1 MLKKIGGNM
10 KKVVKVLF
18 VCLIAFAMVSS
29 AATSFAAENNAGTK
43 AYRGLVNVLTGW
55 MEVPVGIDTAA
66 KEDNWLAGVSVGVC
80 KGAVAAFGR
89 TFAGA
94 LELVTFPFP
103 SIIGNPT
110 DYEPIV
116 EPEYV
121 WEKWEDGA
129 TTVSSSTSSDSYVK

>member
-1 MLKKIGGNM
+1 M
-10 KKVVKVLF
+10 KKVVKVFF

-29 AATSFAAENNAGTK
+29 TASAFAGENNAYTK
-43 AYRGLVNVLTGW
+43 GKRGLCNVLTGW
-55 MEVPVGIDTAA
+55 MEIPVGIQKQAQ
-66 KEDNWLAGVSVGVC
+66 EDNWLAGVTLGVC
-80 KGAVAAFGR
+80 KGTVAGVGR

-94 LELVTFPFP
+94 LELITFPFP

-121 WEKWEDGA
+121 WEKCEGGA
-129 TTVSSSTSSDSYVK
+129 TSSASSSSTSSNIK

>member
-1 MLKKIGGNM
+1 M
-10 KKVVKVLF
+10 KKVLKVLF

-29 AATSFAAENNAGTK
+29 ATTSFAEGNNAGTK
-43 AYRGLVNVLTGW
+43 AYRGLCNILTGW
-55 MEVPVGIDTAA
+55 MEVPVGIDVAA

-121 WEKWEDGA
+121 WEKWGNA
-129 TTVSSSTSSDSYVK
+129 TTTVSSSSSSSASYIK